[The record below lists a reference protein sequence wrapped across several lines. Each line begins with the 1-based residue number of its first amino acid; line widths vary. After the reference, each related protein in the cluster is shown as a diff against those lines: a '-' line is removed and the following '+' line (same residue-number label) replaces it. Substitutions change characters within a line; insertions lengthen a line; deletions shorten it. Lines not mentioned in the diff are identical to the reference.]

1 MIFRLRFNWANV
13 RILGL
18 ILDLVGVYISLIESR
33 LKWTNVLAR
42 LTTGSFTNTSAYTN
56 SPKSFISYAG
66 RARSYTHSC
75 TLNRTWTPRAH
86 IYICTFYF
94 YFYFHSCSASFFS
107 LCFEWWAVLLHFM
120 LQTWYIELQEC
131 VLCSLATCPFSSYNS
146 VLRLW
151 FSSMNDFLFVAIYFR
166 KHTPYKMNW
175 CMRFA
180 HAAADYSEYTPEK
193 AKKWVKRVKCRQV
206 SQSFGMTS
214 PRMYLYRWN
223 PYSSSPIRPNE

>member
-1 MIFRLRFNWANV
+1 M
-13 RILGL
+13 
-18 ILDLVGVYISLIESR
+18 LV
-33 LKWTNVLAR
+33 A
-42 LTTGSFTNTSAYTN
+42 
-56 SPKSFISYAG
+56 
-66 RARSYTHSC
+66 
-75 TLNRTWTPRAH
+75 RAH
-86 IYICTFYF
+86 THIRAHWIVHGRQERIYIYICTFYF

-107 LCFEWWAVLLHFM
+107 LCFEWWAVLLHLM

-131 VLCSLATCPFSSYNS
+131 VLCSLATCPFSLYNS

-166 KHTPYKMNW
+166 KHTPYKMDW

-193 AKKWVKRVKCRQV
+193 AKKKWVKRVKCRQV

-223 PYSSSPIRPNE
+223 THSSSPIHPNE